1 MDVNDEP
8 PHEEDDH
15 HHDEPWVE
23 NIFKTNGEMP
33 YYTPEAVINELS
45 NMRKATKVEGKGNN
59 CLPDDYA
66 KINYQ
71 AFIASSG
78 KIVEDTLTRN
88 NGKSYPKT
96 FIIGHFD
103 AIKCFDLILP

>member
-1 MDVNDEP
+1 VSDEP
-8 PHEEDDH
+8 PEEEDDH

-23 NIFKTNGEMP
+23 NIFKNTEGEMP
-33 YYTPEAVINELS
+33 LHSPEAVVTELAT
-45 NMRKATKVEGKGNN
+45 MRKEIKVEGKGNN

-66 KINYQ
+66 KINYK
-71 AFIASSG
+71 AYIAETG
-78 KIVEDTLTRN
+78 KIIEDTYTRN
-88 NGKSYPKT
+88 NGKPSPKV